1 MVNGSRHVDQR
12 IVSVQTKPDKR
23 RQKRRG
29 KKLKKAKLGL
39 LTRVVSLFREGKI
52 RDFTHQREVDPFW
65 SLLYRQYE
73 RLTFLEIQL
82 KIFIKR
88 TILRPE
94 QIDAIAKLF
103 SLISDTKKR
112 LLFYMVQ
119 ALEIQYAA
127 AVNSRFYGWKRYYS
141 EFKSLFT
148 EIALSNIARCTFD
161 CNKTRPSVY
170 FYQAFWLGGLSITG
184 DVMQVVNQQKELE
197 DKYKRLC
204 KDKNAQQP
212 EEILEDTNISAG
224 HEPSSNSNHQ
234 KQETEEDFSEPI
246 KDDYQFVLADEV
258 VEDACPFE
266 QIDTI
271 NRQTKAQEVVAKLL
285 YQCGFPPDVIAH
297 SQSKRELLKLARTI
311 KRKLKNGEI
320 RLSDQDKQVIETI
333 ISAV

>member
-1 MVNGSRHVDQR
+1 MVNSSRHIDQR

-39 LTRVVSLFREGKI
+39 LTRVISLFREGKI
-52 RDFTHQREVDPFW
+52 RDYTHQREVDPFW
-65 SLLYRQYE
+65 SVLYRQYE

-88 TILRPE
+88 TILKPK
-94 QIDAIAKLF
+94 QISTVSQLF
-103 SLISDTKKR
+103 HLISVTKKR

-148 EIALSNIARCTFD
+148 EIALANIARCTFD

-184 DVMQVVNQQKELE
+184 DVMQSVNQQRELE

-204 KDKNAQQP
+204 QDKNTPQP
-212 EEILEDTNISAG
+212 DDILEDVNIHDSITIN
-224 HEPSSNSNHQ
+224 PKLNNS
-234 KQETEEDFSEPI
+234 ETAPHDDDNKIP
-246 KDDYQFVLADEV
+246 DDYQDILADKIT
-258 VEDACPFE
+258 EDTCPFE
-266 QIDTI
+266 QQDNLI
-271 NRQTKAQEVVAKLL
+271 RQEKAQEIVAKLL
-285 YQCGFPPDVIAH
+285 YQCGFPPDILAH

-311 KRKLKNGEI
+311 KRKIKTGDVV
-320 RLSDQDKQVIETI
+320 LSDQDKKVIETI
-333 ISAV
+333 VNAL